1 MAKADTVCVFTARGF
16 QQILDEG
23 GSQAWVLDAKRAA
36 TCKYVVCVQN
46 RHEQGDWAHPSEDH
60 KQAFIVGRLQRART
74 LKNSTPVRV
83 MLEFSAYA
91 EISIDDAWNG
101 QRNPVRYTTLE
112 ELGID
117 EEDLNFQP
125 MPTGNSAAAAATSIE
140 SEEGNGL
147 TIEQAK
153 AGLAIRFGVAPEQIQ
168 ITISA

>member
-1 MAKADTVCVFTARGF
+1 MAKPDTVCVFTARGLE
-16 QQILDEG
+16 QTLREG
-23 GSQAWVLDAKRAA
+23 GSKAWVLDAKRAA

-46 RHEQGDWAHPSEDH
+46 RREEGDWAIPSAGH
-60 KQAFIVGRLQRART
+60 KQAFLVGKLQKVRA
-74 LKNSTPVRV
+74 LKNIKPARV
-83 MLEFSAYA
+83 ILEFSAYA
-91 EISIDDAWNG
+91 EISVDDAWNR